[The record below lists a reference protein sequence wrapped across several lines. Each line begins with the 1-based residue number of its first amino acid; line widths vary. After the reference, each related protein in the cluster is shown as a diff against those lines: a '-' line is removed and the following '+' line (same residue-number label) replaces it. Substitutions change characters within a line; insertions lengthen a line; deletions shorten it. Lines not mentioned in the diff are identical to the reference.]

1 MSRTSILAAE
11 RQPLGTGANVSL
23 KKTARKHET
32 TVKKRG
38 KREEKADETRRALF
52 SAAAV
57 VVGKYGYEEA
67 SITRITEQAGVGNG
81 TFYNYFKTRQEL
93 FDQLL
98 PAVGGQL
105 LEYIASRLDPE
116 LSGIDRER
124 ARIVAYFEFFQK
136 NRGFLRILN
145 QAEVYAPVAFKQ
157 HIKNFAT
164 RYARALVLLCH
175 KSNFALALPQQ
186 GHCPSRAIS

>member
-1 MSRTSILAAE
+1 MSLVILNKMV
-11 RQPLGTGANVSL
+11 TGKREPA
-23 KKTARKHET
+23 
-32 TVKKRG
+32 VKRRG